1 MEYLYSNINEL
12 NQVEVV
18 VLHCDDSYFSSR
30 RLPAQ
35 YIRDILA
42 VEPIKS
48 NDYRSLVAQM
58 SKLVATDYHE
68 FDRLSKLSQ
77 VLFSTYEQ
85 DDKTLHIFPD
95 KLLSRSAY
103 ETLRERLDEIAL
115 SN

>member
-12 NQVEVV
+12 DQVDVV

-42 VEPIKS
+42 VEPIEG
-48 NDYRSLVAQM
+48 NDYQSLVNQM
-58 SKLVATDYHE
+58 SKLTIDYHE

-85 DDKTLHIFPD
+85 DDKILHIFPD

>member
-1 MEYLYSNINEL
+1 MEYLYSNMNEL
-12 NQVEVV
+12 DQVDVV

-42 VEPIKS
+42 VEPIKG
-48 NDYRSLVAQM
+48 NDYHSLVTQM
-58 SKLVATDYHE
+58 SKLATGYHE

>member
-1 MEYLYSNINEL
+1 MEYLYSNMNEL
-12 NQVEVV
+12 DQVDVV

-42 VEPIKS
+42 VEPIKG

-58 SKLVATDYHE
+58 SKLVVTDYHE